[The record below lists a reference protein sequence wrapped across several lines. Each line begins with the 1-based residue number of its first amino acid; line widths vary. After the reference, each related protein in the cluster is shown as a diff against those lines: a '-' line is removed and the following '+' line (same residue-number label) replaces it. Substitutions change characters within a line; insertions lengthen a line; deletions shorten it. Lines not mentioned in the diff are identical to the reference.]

1 MVKPRMS
8 SETLLPVM
16 AAYVLENGL
25 AELSLRPLA
34 KAAGTSDRM
43 LLYHFGSKDALIAAL
58 LDHLAQIYSVAL
70 DTAFPQGK
78 AMSRKDCIE
87 QVIAI
92 TRTDPFQPFMRLW
105 WDIVAGAARGNQAY
119 RDSAQR
125 MMQQLLDWFETHMPD
140 DDPDPAGG
148 ARLLFTLI
156 EGTLMLDALGQGHVA
171 DQGLLAFEL

>member
-1 MVKPRMS
+1 MS

-119 RDSAQR
+119 KDSAQR
-125 MMQQLLDWFETHMPD
+125 MSH
-140 DDPDPAGG
+140 GG
-148 ARLLFTLI
+148 ARGVVDNGFATPVYQRPL
-156 EGTLMLDALGQGHVA
+156 ELGA
-171 DQGLLAFEL
+171 DVVISGFSSERCAH